1 MTDWIVWYDDQS
13 SFSSDDGEA
22 HEAPTEGFVCALGY
36 DQDGERYI
44 QNGWDFY
51 HYDKETQTWWG
62 CDRYG
67 LHDRLR
73 RNAIYAYKEGR
84 TVSKLRFQEIMALAK
99 NHPNFP
105 MQRPYMARSKPCGD
119 RP

>member
-1 MTDWIVWYDDQS
+1 MTDWVIYYDDGS
-13 SFSSDDGEA
+13 SFSSCDGEP

-73 RNAIYAYKEGR
+73 RNLIYAYKEGR
-84 TVSKLRFQEIMALAK
+84 TVSKLRFAEIMKTA
-99 NHPNFP
+99 NDNPDFP
-105 MQRPYMARSKPCGD
+105 LKRPIEPRSGPTGN